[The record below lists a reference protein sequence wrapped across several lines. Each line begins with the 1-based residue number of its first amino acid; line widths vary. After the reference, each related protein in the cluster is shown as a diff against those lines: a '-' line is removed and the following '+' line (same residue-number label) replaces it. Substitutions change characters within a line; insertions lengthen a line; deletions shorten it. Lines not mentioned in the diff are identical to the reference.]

1 MRSESGEE
9 LGKTRQKGGHR
20 ENGQKKKRRGN
31 EVFKMGGRRKDW
43 REMMI

>member
-20 ENGQKKKRRGN
+20 ENGQKRRGN